1 MRLLLDTHIWVW
13 MSLEPW
19 RLTSEVNQVLGDSS
33 NELSV
38 SAVSV
43 WELVL
48 LIEKKRMRLT
58 ESLHAW
64 VANSKRELTLREV
77 PLSWDVVLDLPF
89 SPLTH
94 KDPAD
99 RLLVATARVFDL
111 TLVTGDDRILRAKDV
126 RVLAN
131 A

>member
-1 MRLLLDTHIWVW
+1 MKLLLDTHIWVW

-19 RLTSEVNQVLGDSS
+19 RLASEVNQILADPN

-43 WELVL
+43 WELL
-48 LIEKKRMRLT
+48 LLLEKKRIKLG
-58 ESLHAW
+58 EDLHAW
-64 VANSKRELTLREV
+64 VVNSKRDLSLREL
-77 PLSWDVVLDLPF
+77 PLSWEVALDLPF
-89 SPLTH
+89 SPLAH
-94 KDPAD
+94 RDPAD

-111 TLVTGDDRILRAKDV
+111 TLVTGDSRILRTKDV

-131 A
+131 S

>member
-1 MRLLLDTHIWVW
+1 

-19 RLTSEVNQVLGDSS
+19 RITSEVNHILGDPN

-43 WELVL
+43 WEMVL
-48 LIEKKRMRLT
+48 LLEKKRIKLG
-58 ESLHAW
+58 ENLQAW
-64 VANSKRELTLREV
+64 VANSQRDLSLREI
-77 PLSWDVVLDLPF
+77 PLSWEVALDLPF
-89 SPLTH
+89 SPLVH
-94 KDPAD
+94 QDPAD

-111 TLVTGDDRILRAKDV
+111 ILVTSDRRILGTKDV